1 MKKTQKIIVDIAVG
15 LFVTLVI
22 GYLVTRLLHNYFEQ
36 LQGAS
41 SVNRFLR
48 YLLGLLLELLLVL
61 ALAFLNY
68 RLAFLRF
75 FIDSKKPLRSLYW
88 AWLSIVSL
96 LLFFILEWRTQ
107 FEPEFADEN
116 VWIVLVLMIFM
127 VSYSYIADYFRTR
140 RLQLQLLKEKSE
152 AELNILKAQIKPHF
166 LFNTLNTIFNAALKN
181 EDDETANLISELS
194 GLLRFSIQEAQLDFT
209 RIENEL
215 SFLKRYINL
224 QKARLPQLSHIDIQ
238 THIDWDQ
245 QMAQIPPLL
254 LIPFVENAF
263 QYSISMEKS
272 CFLHLDLVVKSQV
285 LKMQLVNSIAP
296 HAERKKGMGTGIE
309 NAKARLQLLYP
320 SRHQLDIQTDEIQ
333 YAVQLTIQLAH
344 S

>member
-1 MKKTQKIIVDIAVG
+1 MKKTQKVIVDIAVG
-15 LFVTLVI
+15 LVIALVV
-22 GYLVTRLLHNYFEQ
+22 GYLAARLLHNYFEQ

-41 SVNRFLR
+41 SVNRFMR
-48 YLLGLLLELLLVL
+48 YLLGLFLELLLVW
-61 ALAFLNY
+61 ALAFFNY
-68 RLAFLRF
+68 RWAFLRF
-75 FIDSKKPLRSLYW
+75 FIDAKRPLRSLYW
-88 AWLSIVSL
+88 AWLSVVAL

-116 VWIVLVLMIFM
+116 VWIVLVLMVVI
-127 VSYSYIADYFRTR
+127 VSYSYVADYFRTR

-152 AELNILKAQIKPHF
+152 AELNVLKAQIKPHF

-181 EDDETANLISELS
+181 EDEETASLISELS

-215 SFLKRYINL
+215 SFLEQYIHL
-224 QKARLPQLSHIDIQ
+224 QKARLPQLPGIDIQ
-238 THIDWDQ
+238 TQIEWDH

-263 QYSISMEKS
+263 QYSISMEKP
-272 CFLHLDLVVKSQV
+272 CFLHLNLTVKNQF
-285 LKMQLVNSIAP
+285 LEMQLVNSIAP
-296 HAERKKGMGTGIE
+296 YADRKKGMGTGIN

-320 SRHQLDIQTDEIQ
+320 GRHQLDIQTQETK
-333 YAVQLTIQLAH
+333 YSVHLTIQLTH
-344 S
+344 P

>member
-1 MKKTQKIIVDIAVG
+1 MLDIAVG
-15 LFVTLVI
+15 LFVALVI
-22 GYLVTRLLHNYFEQ
+22 GYLATRLLHNYFEQ

-61 ALAFLNY
+61 AIAFMNY

-75 FIDSKKPLRSLYW
+75 FIDNKKPLRSLYW
-88 AWLSIVSL
+88 VWLSVVSL

-116 VWIVLVLMIFM
+116 VWIVLLLMIFI

-140 RLQLQLLKEKSE
+140 RLQLQLLKEKSD
-152 AELNILKAQIKPHF
+152 AELSILKAQIKPHF

-181 EDDETANLISELS
+181 EDEETASLISELS

-209 RIENEL
+209 LIENEL
-215 SFLKRYINL
+215 SFLERYIHL
-224 QKARLPQLSHIDIQ
+224 QRARLPQLSHIDIQ
-238 THIDWDQ
+238 TRIEWDHQ
-245 QMAQIPPLL
+245 IAQIPPLL

-263 QYSISMEKS
+263 QYSISMEKP
-272 CFLHLDLVVKSQV
+272 CFLHLDLTVKNQV
-285 LKMQLVNSIAP
+285 LKMQLTNSIAP
-296 HAERKKGMGTGIE
+296 HAERKKGLGTGIE

-320 SRHQLDIQTDEIQ
+320 GRHQLDIKADETQ
-333 YAVQLTIQLAH
+333 YAVQLTIQLAQ

>member
-1 MKKTQKIIVDIAVG
+1 MKKTQKLIVDIVVG
-15 LFVTLVI
+15 LFVALVL
-22 GYLVTRLLHNYFEQ
+22 GYLAARLLHNYFEQ

-48 YLLGLLLELLLVL
+48 YLLGLLLELLLVW
-61 ALAFLNY
+61 ALAFVNY
-68 RLAFLRF
+68 RLVFLRF
-75 FIDSKKPLRSLYW
+75 FIDNKKPLRSLYW
-88 AWLSIVSL
+88 AWLSFAGL
-96 LLFFILEWRTQ
+96 LLFFILEWLTL

-116 VWIVLVLMIFM
+116 VWIVLVLVIFI

-181 EDDETANLISELS
+181 EDEETASLISELS

-215 SFLKRYINL
+215 SFLEQYIHL
-224 QKARLPQLSHIDIQ
+224 QKARLPQLPGIDIQ
-238 THIDWDQ
+238 THIEWDH

-263 QYSISMEKS
+263 QYSISMEKP
-272 CFLHLDLVVKSQV
+272 CFLHLNLAVKNQF
-285 LKMQLVNSIAP
+285 LEMQLVNSIAP
-296 HAERKKGMGTGIE
+296 HANRKKGMGTGIN

-320 SRHQLDIQTDEIQ
+320 GRHQLDIQAQEAQ
-333 YAVQLTIQLAH
+333 YSVHLSIQLTH
-344 S
+344 P